1 MKKSLSLSI
10 SLSLVLSAF
19 GPGIASARMV
29 TKGASVAPT
38 TALTAPITQLGVG
51 LTGSSLRLTP
61 GLDAPT
67 LGGGLQLMTVPSL
80 QSLTLQVGSQI
91 SPVAQAAS
99 PASLSAQPVTHA
111 KTSLGPV
118 LPFTGNVNLRQTI
131 KAAQPDQAA
140 QPKTAFGKTMQAL
153 FAKTP
158 EFSKMNGADSH
169 SAADRDFQAR
179 IGGESGPAAVS
190 AVDASGNVE
199 IIIMAREGSGQQL
212 TQDVLPASL
221 ATGMSAKS
229 LELELNN
236 QFGRLGITKSFL
248 NAHNASAI
256 GTVAKINAAVIQA
269 PEGQSD
275 SLLAA
280 LRRMGHDAQ
289 IGRRFSVP
297 ESMTAE
303 PTARSMGL
311 KETAKLV
318 KADKLQD
325 ELKKVLGEPT
335 PPAPETKET
344 NTKAN
349 PVTRLMKAVANA
361 FRRMFRGV
369 AVTNPVLPW
378 AILDSF
384 AWVEHPYMKGRFLKS
399 VTNENDGQTHGT
411 HTASTVVGMDIF
423 NYHGRNYNI
432 FPNGRASES
441 DILFKM
447 SMSQKDGA
455 LATTHSWGDGGGN
468 PAGAIEKLFTKMAA
482 EGLHHSVSAGNSG
495 YYGKNRIGGPA
506 IAYYNADFKI
516 NGKVIG
522 QVKRIKA
529 VAASDADKKTASFS
543 SRGPGSQTTSRG
555 EEYKDWPQKPDESGM
570 GVNLIAAA
578 PPGKGSD
585 NAELGGPGMSMS
597 GTSMSNPG
605 VFGAFMLLTRGVLVL
620 LADQLPKMQQKELTQ
635 FAMDLARYSMTET
648 AEKVDSKDK
657 VGDGFID
664 VWAAYEFAAKTLKE
678 NQPAPQQ
685 LKKREMTTKEFFAL
699 NLVGV
704 VGSITAGILLHAPL
718 WGILG
723 TFVAPIPVILA
734 YVGLMRLLGTP
745 MSWPKFSVNPS
756 VSFGGKSYSARPR
769 DRK

>member
-1 MKKSLSLSI
+1 MKKSLSLSL

-19 GPGIASARMV
+19 SPGLASARMI
-29 TKGASVAPT
+29 TKVSPT
-38 TALTAPITQLGVG
+38 SPLTAPIGPLGAG
-51 LTGSSLRLTP
+51 LTGNSLRLTP

-67 LGGGLQLMTVPSL
+67 LGGGLQLITAPSL
-80 QSLTLQVGSQI
+80 PSLTPQVGIQA
-91 SPVAQAAS
+91 SPIAQAVS
-99 PASLSAQPVTHA
+99 PAQIAAQPVSNIG
-111 KTSLGPV
+111 TSLTPI
-118 LPFTGNVNLRQTI
+118 LPLTGNSNLRRTI
-131 KAAQPDQAA
+131 KAVQPDQTAPA
-140 QPKTAFGKTMQAL
+140 KTPFGRTMRAL

-158 EFSKMNGADSH
+158 EFSRMNGADAH

-179 IGGESGPAAVS
+179 IGRESGPAAVS

-199 IIIMAREGSGQQL
+199 IIVMAREGSGQQL

-248 NAHNASAI
+248 KAHNASAI

-269 PEGQSD
+269 PEGQSG

-303 PTARSMGL
+303 PTAKSVGL

-318 KADKLQD
+318 KADKLQN

-335 PPAPETKET
+335 PPAPPTQETK
-344 NTKAN
+344 TKAN
-349 PVTRLMKAVANA
+349 PLTRMMKAVGNA
-361 FRRMFRGV
+361 FRRVFLGV

-384 AWVEHPYMKGRFLKS
+384 AWVDHPYMKDRFLKS

-447 SMSQKDGA
+447 NMAQKDGA

-468 PAGAIEKLFTKMAA
+468 PAGAIEKLFTKMSA
-482 EGLHHSVSAGNSG
+482 EGVHHSVSAGNSG
-495 YYGKNRIGGPA
+495 YYGANRIGGPA
-506 IAYYNADFKI
+506 IAFYNADLKI
-516 NGKVIG
+516 NGKVVG
-522 QVKRIKA
+522 KVKRIKA

-555 EEYKDWPQKPDESGM
+555 DQYKDWPQKPDESGM

-578 PPGKGSD
+578 PPGKGSH
-585 NAELGGPGMSMS
+585 NEELGGQGMSMS

-605 VFGAFMLLTRGVLVL
+605 VFGAFMLLTRGILVL
-620 LADQLPKMQQKELTQ
+620 LADQLPKMSQKELTE
-635 FAMDLARYSMTET
+635 FSMDLARYSMTET
-648 AEKVDSKDK
+648 AEKVDSADK

-678 NQPAPQQ
+678 NQPAP
-685 LKKREMTTKEFFAL
+685 LNLKREMTKKEFFVL

-704 VGSITAGILLHAPL
+704 VGSITAGILLSAPL

-723 TFVAPIPVILA
+723 TFVAPIPVIFA
-734 YVGLMRLLGTP
+734 YVGLMRLLGHRMT
-745 MSWPKFSVNPS
+745 WPKVRVDPS
-756 VSFGGKSYSARPR
+756 ISFAGKSHHLRPR
-769 DRK
+769 DR